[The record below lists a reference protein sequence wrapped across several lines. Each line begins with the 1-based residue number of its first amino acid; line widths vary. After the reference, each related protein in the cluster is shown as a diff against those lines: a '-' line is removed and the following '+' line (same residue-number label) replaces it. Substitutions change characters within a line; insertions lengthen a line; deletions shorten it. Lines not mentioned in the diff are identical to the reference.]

1 MGIENLKTTLINP
14 KTNTSLTLKTPIIG
28 ASGTYGYVDEYE
40 DFIDLNCLG
49 AISTKGI
56 TLEKRPGNSGNRIFE
71 VEGGMINRIGLEN
84 VGIQGFLMD
93 KLPKLRKN
101 NNITQ
106 EQLADLIGVSR
117 QAVSKWESGL
127 SIPDMEKIIELC
139 KIFDCQIDEL

>member
-1 MGIENLKTTLINP
+1 MGIENLKTTLINS
-14 KTNTSLTLKTPIIG
+14 KTNATLTLKTPIIG

-84 VGIQGFLMD
+84 VGIERFFMEISAKTYVPSFPTLMRSALNRAFLAEAIEGFNQG
-93 KLPKLRKN
+93 PSS
-101 NNITQ
+101 
-106 EQLADLIGVSR
+106 SR
-117 QAVSKWESGL
+117 RFSVGWL
-127 SIPDMEKIIELC
+127 LY
-139 KIFDCQIDEL
+139 FW